1 MGEVDC
7 KMTGNAIEV
16 PSDSNAAKIKRR
28 KSVKKKVVKKPS
40 VISPLKKLLRESET
54 WTTSE
59 LDLFS
64 NLPTSQERVEFVY
77 QILPHDATSLDRL
90 WPIQIVQKDSMI
102 RRQLSDRGK
111 ECFLNGE
118 WSKVLDFYNEAAL
131 FSTCKGLGHTMAR
144 RAAYLLQTG
153 DIDLALRDIKMAFD
167 LGCLERELMDFLLAH
182 HTTDSDIRAANN
194 DASVE
199 RSIEAMYNPDIANE
213 GKKYFSNKLR
223 ADLELIRTQQ
233 KGRPTEEDVK
243 NVMITLRAEAEK
255 QQADKKDSVRCPFPK
270 IRPPQ
275 IDRTNARYPS
285 FSEAVDVVVD
295 MDKGRKVVAQQKIEI
310 GEIIMTETPNTLFF
324 CPEMEKLPL
333 LKSHCLHCMSY
344 TMAPIPCN
352 ECCVVTFCS
361 LECQEAATYHVFECR
376 MKLYEMLHFMG
387 DEYASVFMAIRTI
400 TQKPASYFWKRR
412 DKILEILAMDY
423 PEMRDESEI
432 WSSDAIEPLL
442 RLMSH
447 QDEIEPEVLMKNAV
461 IAVFFLRALQAV
473 NYFEDVMPRKS
484 KTDKRLKEP
493 EALILYILNHLINT
507 QSHNA
512 TPFMRLVEC
521 ADASNVCIKQDV
533 GRRYFRWEYLGSSIS
548 SSLALINHSCDPN
561 CIQFH
566 VGRYAVLVPIRKI
579 SAGQEITIA
588 YDKIHH
594 EDQPLLHRQLHCL
607 RKFYFSCECPAC
619 HNDWASYEEMP
630 DTLYLVPNFETEKH
644 FVVRTGDKRDL
655 VRDIERLKLKA
666 EKEFR
671 EGEVDKSIAS
681 MNELSEYLENDIAKP
696 HQYHIQANHVA
707 MLCVM
712 TKFLKDV
719 AKIVERTNFNKQ
731 FPPTYVNGEFVYTE
745 KPTTVEE
752 SRYWEHGF
760 VTPKAKKKK
769 TIKKQKTTDSDEG
782 IQTIPNELVNIEQVN
797 GVTTNGLNAENVNHN
812 GIHLQEKAIHHDKEM
827 ASKATIAIDELDGTK
842 EGPMEQFKEGKVKE
856 ISAVEENASGNHHNE
871 VLQLKTIA
879 IEPSMQSQDQG
890 DQYLEKNS
898 SNEVVD
904 LKRMQSQHETQELNG
919 NLSNNSEDINIT
931 RITDFIGKEFQRM
944 DLSEGS
950 ETETKLPLQIG
961 QEKSSKPELQI
972 ETENRPTKEN
982 YQKPESDELS
992 SNNSMEEIEKTAP
1005 GNVAITQIP
1014 SKAILTKYGN
1024 EHLQSNQINPNGNEE
1039 EFKLPQT
1046 NSTEIKCERETIQEG
1061 SMEKVVKKKNGQM
1074 MSESNIILSDT
1085 IQVTAEENVAQ
1096 QPNMNLKEDK
1106 NTVTSLKSINE
1117 QPSADTASL
1126 IEKRNQSV
1134 PKSKEIVNPTKDST
1148 EQQVSNTALKNNAS
1162 SNDQLETKDNI
1173 QQNEKQRPK
1182 STPKIELA
1190 PSSIQKFN
1198 EQASPP
1204 LNLIKDKN
1212 EQVTIKANSRLMEDQ
1227 CQVSSTTSI
1236 KDDERQLFVL
1246 KDISNKNE
1254 SQQSVSKADVINVQN
1269 AQDHKL
1275 QFAPETNPIKSKKA
1289 ADLPSVHLKEDNV
1302 DKSISPNKVTKVTL
1316 TTSDVEQPMVK
1327 AKKALVPTE
1336 TKEEN
1341 LPYPRSKEP
1350 TLLNKDPNLKPKNI
1364 PPPPKTERIPPP
1376 PKLEKIK
1383 PPPVDE
1389 DLLRLCM
1396 LQIQQQVKE
1405 KPDQKVT
1412 EVDQEANETR
1422 NDHKHRQSRWL

>member
-1 MGEVDC
+1 
-7 KMTGNAIEV
+7 
-16 PSDSNAAKIKRR
+16 
-28 KSVKKKVVKKPS
+28 
-40 VISPLKKLLRESET
+40 
-54 WTTSE
+54 
-59 LDLFS
+59 
-64 NLPTSQERVEFVY
+64 
-77 QILPHDATSLDRL
+77 
-90 WPIQIVQKDSMI
+90 MI

-213 GKKYFSNKLR
+213 SKKYFSHKLR

-233 KGRPTEEDVK
+233 KGRPTEADVK
-243 NVMITLRAEAEK
+243 NVMISLRTEAEK

-275 IDRTNARYPS
+275 IDRTNTRYPS

-295 MDKGRKVVAQQKIEI
+295 MDKGRKVVAEKEIDI

-344 TMAPIPCN
+344 TIAPIPCN

-400 TQKPASYFWKRR
+400 TQKPAKYFWQRR
-412 DKILEILAMDY
+412 DKILDILAMDY

-507 QSHNA
+507 QSHNS

-594 EDQPLLHRQLHCL
+594 EDQPLIHRQLHCL

-619 HNDWASYEEMP
+619 HNDWVSYEEMP

-644 FVVRTGDKRDL
+644 FVVRVGDKRDL

-671 EGEVDKSIAS
+671 DGEVEKSIAS
-681 MNELSEYLENDIAKP
+681 MNELSEYLENDISKP

-707 MLCVM
+707 ILCVM

-760 VTPKAKKKK
+760 VTPKPKKKK
-769 TIKKQKTTDSDEG
+769 IVKKQKTTDSDESV
-782 IQTIPNELVNIEQVN
+782 QTIPDHVVKVELVN
-797 GVTTNGLNAENVNHN
+797 GASALGLNAGNGQPTEMNVNES
-812 GIHLQEKAIHHDKEM
+812 LTE
-827 ASKATIAIDELDGTK
+827 DEQTLRN
-842 EGPMEQFKEGKVKE
+842 
-856 ISAVEENASGNHHNE
+856 AVE
-871 VLQLKTIA
+871 I
-879 IEPSMQSQDQG
+879 
-890 DQYLEKNS
+890 
-898 SNEVVD
+898 
-904 LKRMQSQHETQELNG
+904 
-919 NLSNNSEDINIT
+919 SNNSVINVDHELIANQDDV
-931 RITDFIGKEFQRM
+931 IEIKDNSVVLVDEK
-944 DLSEGS
+944 LASE
-950 ETETKLPLQIG
+950 ENDQIG
-961 QEKSSKPELQI
+961 FVPLIAIQPQAQSQGHDHQPLGEIRSTNLEELQ
-972 ETENRPTKEN
+972 EMHPYGENSLMISNTMKEDSNIKDTIALRSDPPAKEHKPMNIPTDGLQEDVSNAK
-982 YQKPESDELS
+982 QKCNTSSELERLS
-992 SNNSMEEIEKTAP
+992 SNLEVVENTPAIEVP
-1005 GNVAITQIP
+1005 
-1014 SKAILTKYGN
+1014 
-1024 EHLQSNQINPNGNEE
+1024 
-1039 EFKLPQT
+1039 
-1046 NSTEIKCERETIQEG
+1046 
-1061 SMEKVVKKKNGQM
+1061 
-1074 MSESNIILSDT
+1074 LSQPTDT
-1085 IQVTAEENVAQ
+1085 V
-1096 QPNMNLKEDK
+1096 QPNK
-1106 NTVTSLKSINE
+1106 
-1117 QPSADTASL
+1117 PAS
-1126 IEKRNQSV
+1126 
-1134 PKSKEIVNPTKDST
+1134 
-1148 EQQVSNTALKNNAS
+1148 
-1162 SNDQLETKDNI
+1162 
-1173 QQNEKQRPK
+1173 
-1182 STPKIELA
+1182 
-1190 PSSIQKFN
+1190 
-1198 EQASPP
+1198 
-1204 LNLIKDKN
+1204 
-1212 EQVTIKANSRLMEDQ
+1212 
-1227 CQVSSTTSI
+1227 
-1236 KDDERQLFVL
+1236 
-1246 KDISNKNE
+1246 
-1254 SQQSVSKADVINVQN
+1254 
-1269 AQDHKL
+1269 
-1275 QFAPETNPIKSKKA
+1275 
-1289 ADLPSVHLKEDNV
+1289 
-1302 DKSISPNKVTKVTL
+1302 
-1316 TTSDVEQPMVK
+1316 
-1327 AKKALVPTE
+1327 
-1336 TKEEN
+1336 
-1341 LPYPRSKEP
+1341 
-1350 TLLNKDPNLKPKNI
+1350 
-1364 PPPPKTERIPPP
+1364 
-1376 PKLEKIK
+1376 
-1383 PPPVDE
+1383 
-1389 DLLRLCM
+1389 DLLRNEHNN
-1396 LQIQQQVKE
+1396 VE
-1405 KPDQKVT
+1405 NEPEHPSDQDNSFMVENETQLSLAKSIKT
-1412 EVDQEANETR
+1412 ADENETMKQAQLNEINGGTRQEVDDKIGTFIPTFIEQG
-1422 NDHKHRQSRWL
+1422 HQLSQVIIPV